1 MTPAMG
7 DSKPAMSERGPLS
20 RRAVLA
26 RAPRVLA
33 MAAAALVGARRAM
46 AQQKASKEE
55 AKYQDHPK
63 GQQRCEICINFQ
75 PPDQCRFVAGTIS
88 KTGWCQFFA
97 AKENAH

>member
-1 MTPAMG
+1 MHGSTPASVG
-7 DSKPAMSERGPLS
+7 GLLP
-20 RRAVLA
+20 RRTVLGRITAAVA
-26 RAPRVLA
+26 I
-33 MAAAALVGARRAM
+33 AAAALAHARRAR

-75 PPDQCRFVAGTIS
+75 PPDQCRFVAGTIGG
-88 KTGWCQFFA
+88 KGWCQFFA